1 MFHCRECEHAHAE
14 THRLLHIL
22 LEKVEHMSAN
32 SDALNAAAASLNGAA
47 SAIVAAIPSLT
58 PDPDLA
64 PAIAAV
70 QAGASAVS
78 TAAASL
84 TALVAPPAPSA

>member
-1 MFHCRECEHAHAE
+1 MFHADKHPLAHLSDRE
-14 THRLLHIL
+14 LLYHI
-22 LEKVEHMSAN
+22 LEKVETVSLN
-32 SDALNAAAASLNGAA
+32 SDNLNAAAASLNGAA

-70 QAGASAVS
+70 QAGASSVA